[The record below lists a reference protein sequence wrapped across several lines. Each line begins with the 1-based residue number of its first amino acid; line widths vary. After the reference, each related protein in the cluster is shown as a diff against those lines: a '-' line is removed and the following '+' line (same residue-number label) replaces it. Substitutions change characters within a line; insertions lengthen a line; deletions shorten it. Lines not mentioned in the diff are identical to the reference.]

1 MEFTKTLEKKS
12 GSEYCSETKYYI
24 DEKGNIKNGGGAQ
37 SSYNLP
43 KDFFDVAKEKGVI
56 VQDKDMRYKRKEDD
70 GAPYVLAKSY
80 KFKLGNGVLW
90 LIGDEFAKRNNKF
103 IASLP
108 SNNKFQLYRSV
119 YNSMHNY
126 NANKEEYEWFVKLYD
141 KNLCGSE
148 LVLDIDEEN
157 KILTI
162 DVRFNSIANGLNRN
176 IYLSESNSKVSED
189 FINEYN
195 CNMESSST
203 IDKPYNRIIFGAP
216 GTGKSNKLENEK
228 GVFGNNFERVTFHPN
243 YSYSQFVGT
252 YKPVP
257 KKVIAKN
264 GIETETI
271 TYEYVPGPFM
281 RSLVKAI
288 RSIKSEN
295 PTPYLLLIEEINR
308 ANVAAVFGDVF
319 QLLDRKNGISE
330 YAIETS
336 EDMRSYLVKE
346 LGGDLKD
353 YEKIRIPEN
362 LYIWATMNS
371 ADQGV
376 FPMDTAFKRRWE
388 FEYIGINEN
397 SSSMENVMVKLGDD
411 NHDVNWNNLRKA
423 INNKLSIDC
432 KVNEDKLI
440 GPYFLSN
447 DIIKVSEGSNFVE
460 DNDKFKKAFKSKVI
474 MYLFEDAVKQR
485 KQDLFVGCDCSRY
498 SLICEAFDAIG
509 EGIFGSDIIST
520 ELEEK

>member
-1 MEFTKTLEKKS
+1 MEFTKTLERKS
-12 GSEYCSETKYYI
+12 GSKYCSETKYYI
-24 DEKGNIKNGGGAQ
+24 DEKGNIKIGGGGQ

-43 KDFFDVAKEKGVI
+43 SDFFEVAKEKGVI
-56 VQDKDMRYKRKEDD
+56 VQDGSIDYKRKKDD
-70 GAPYVLAKSY
+70 GAPYVVSKNY
-80 KFKLGNGVLW
+80 KFKLGEGVIW
-90 LIGDEFAKRNNKF
+90 LIGNEFKKRNNKF

-108 SNNKFQLYRSV
+108 SNNKFQLYRAV
-119 YNSMHNY
+119 YNSMDNY
-126 NANKEEYEWFVKLYD
+126 NSNKEEYEWFVKLYD
-141 KNLCGSE
+141 KNICGSE
-148 LVLDIDEEN
+148 LVLDIDEAN
-157 KILTI
+157 KTLTI
-162 DVRFNSIANGLNRN
+162 DIRFNSIVNRFN
-176 IYLSESNSKVSED
+176 EDFYLKEDTNSVSED
-189 FINEYN
+189 FSYEYN
-195 CNMESSST
+195 CSNTNSAT
-203 IDKPYNRIIFGAP
+203 IDKPHNRIIFGAP

-228 GVFGNNFERVTFHPN
+228 SVFGNNFERVTFHPN

-257 KKVIAKN
+257 KKVVSEN
-264 GIETETI
+264 GFETETI

-308 ANVAAVFGDVF
+308 ANVAAVFGDIF

-336 EDMRSYLVKE
+336 EDMRNYLVKE

-388 FEYIGINEN
+388 FEYIGIDEN
-397 SSSMENVMVKLGDD
+397 SSSMENVMVRLGDD
-411 NHDVNWNNLRKA
+411 NHEVNWNNLRKA

-447 DIIKVSEGSNFVE
+447 DVIKVSEGSSFVE

-474 MYLFEDAVKQR
+474 MYLFEDAAKQR
-485 KQDLFVGCDCSRY
+485 KQNLFVGCDCSRY
-498 SLICEAFDAIG
+498 SLVCEAFDSIG
-509 EGIFGSDIIST
+509 EGIFGMDILST
-520 ELEEK
+520 ESEEK

>member
-257 KKVIAKN
+257 KKVIAEN
-264 GIETETI
+264 GIET
-271 TYEYVPGPFM
+271 
-281 RSLVKAI
+281 
-288 RSIKSEN
+288 
-295 PTPYLLLIEEINR
+295 
-308 ANVAAVFGDVF
+308 
-319 QLLDRKNGISE
+319 
-330 YAIETS
+330 
-336 EDMRSYLVKE
+336 
-346 LGGDLKD
+346 
-353 YEKIRIPEN
+353 
-362 LYIWATMNS
+362 
-371 ADQGV
+371 
-376 FPMDTAFKRRWE
+376 
-388 FEYIGINEN
+388 
-397 SSSMENVMVKLGDD
+397 
-411 NHDVNWNNLRKA
+411 
-423 INNKLSIDC
+423 
-432 KVNEDKLI
+432 
-440 GPYFLSN
+440 
-447 DIIKVSEGSNFVE
+447 
-460 DNDKFKKAFKSKVI
+460 
-474 MYLFEDAVKQR
+474 
-485 KQDLFVGCDCSRY
+485 
-498 SLICEAFDAIG
+498 
-509 EGIFGSDIIST
+509 
-520 ELEEK
+520 

>member
-1 MEFTKTLEKKS
+1 
-12 GSEYCSETKYYI
+12 
-24 DEKGNIKNGGGAQ
+24 
-37 SSYNLP
+37 
-43 KDFFDVAKEKGVI
+43 
-56 VQDKDMRYKRKEDD
+56 MRYKRKEDD

-189 FINEYN
+189 FTNEYN

-228 GVFGNNFERVTFHPN
+228 GVFGDNFERVTFHPN

-257 KKVIAKN
+257 NKVNDKN
-264 GIETETI
+264 GALTETI

-308 ANVAAVFGDVF
+308 ANVAVVFGDVF

-336 EDMRSYLVKE
+336 EDMRSYLLKE

-353 YEKIRIPEN
+353 YEKIRIPAN

-376 FPMDTAFKRRWE
+376 FPMDT
-388 FEYIGINEN
+388 
-397 SSSMENVMVKLGDD
+397 
-411 NHDVNWNNLRKA
+411 
-423 INNKLSIDC
+423 
-432 KVNEDKLI
+432 
-440 GPYFLSN
+440 
-447 DIIKVSEGSNFVE
+447 DI
-460 DNDKFKKAFKSKVI
+460 
-474 MYLFEDAVKQR
+474 
-485 KQDLFVGCDCSRY
+485 
-498 SLICEAFDAIG
+498 
-509 EGIFGSDIIST
+509 
-520 ELEEK
+520 